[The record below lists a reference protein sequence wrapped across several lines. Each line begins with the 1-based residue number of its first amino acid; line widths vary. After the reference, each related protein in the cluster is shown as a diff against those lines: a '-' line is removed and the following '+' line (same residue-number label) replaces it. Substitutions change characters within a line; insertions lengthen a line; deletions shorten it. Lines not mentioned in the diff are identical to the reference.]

1 MVFSLRERKRAKCMT
16 RLSWKKTWKTEN
28 HMDTNRREQKTGWW
42 MENMEWGAKC
52 SQRQGSVETECVQC
66 RSHVLHKE
74 EDREQ
79 VTGKTY
85 QLGSWVRLGIIIIIV
100 GGRGERKIDS
110 HSWLPANI
118 FSRNWGIEHISPRYR
133 VMCQSNRDIGIPRG
147 AEFEFVSWWHR
158 SKKFDD
164 IWDG

>member
-1 MVFSLRERKRAKCMT
+1 MVFSLRERKRPKCMT

-28 HMDTNRREQKTGWW
+28 HMETNRREQQTGWW

-52 SQRQGSVETECVQC
+52 SQRQGSVETECVQSQC
-66 RSHVLHKE
+66 RSYVLLEE

-110 HSWLPANI
+110 HSW
-118 FSRNWGIEHISPRYR
+118 
-133 VMCQSNRDIGIPRG
+133 QSNRDIGIPRG
-147 AEFEFVSWWHR
+147 AEFKFGSWWHWSR
-158 SKKFDD
+158 KFDD